1 MAEQIMFVSPI
12 SLLPSPQVV
21 IDYKYKFIEIDG
33 KKVRLE
39 VWHVVS
45 AAYDNSIAIIWKFHC
60 SN

>member
-1 MAEQIMFVSPI
+1 MAEQIMFVSPM
-12 SLLPSPQVV
+12 SPLPSPQVG

-39 VWHVVS
+39 VWHVS